1 MEIDFS
7 TYPVRDAYALLTS
20 SIMPRPV
27 AWVSTVSQ
35 EGATNLAPFSF
46 FQGVTASPPTLLIV
60 PVNHRDGRK
69 KDTVR
74 NIEETGEFVVNVV
87 PFALAE
93 QMNATAALLENGES
107 EFEKFGI
114 AQAPSTRV
122 RPPRVAA
129 SPIAFEC
136 TVHQIVAVGE
146 GSLAAH
152 VVLGRIRHAHVA
164 DGVLGQDG
172 LPDPGKLDLVGR
184 LGGELYARTTER
196 FAIKR
201 PDR

>member
-1 MEIDFS
+1 MQIDFS
-7 TYPVRDAYALLTS
+7 TLPVRDAYALMTT

-27 AWVSTVSQ
+27 AWVSTISAD
-35 EGATNLAPFSF
+35 ERTNLAPFSF
-46 FQGVTASPPTLLIV
+46 FQGVTANPPTLLFV

-69 KDTVR
+69 KDTIR
-74 NIEETGEFVVNVV
+74 NIEETREFVVNVV
-87 PFALAE
+87 PFSLAE
-93 QMNATAALLENGES
+93 QMNDTAALLPSGES

-114 AQAPSTRV
+114 VQAPSTRV

-129 SPIAFEC
+129 SPISFEC
-136 TVHQIVAVGE
+136 ALHQVVPVGE

-152 VVLGRIRHAHVA
+152 IVLGRILHAHVS
-164 DGVLGQDG
+164 DEVLGPDG
-172 LPDPGKLDLVGR
+172 TPDPAKLDLVGR

>member
-1 MEIDFS
+1 MQIDF
-7 TYPVRDAYALLTS
+7 TTLPVRDAYALMTA

-27 AWVSTVSQ
+27 AWVSTISP
-35 EGATNLAPFSF
+35 EGRTNLAPFSF
-46 FQGVTASPPTLLIV
+46 FQGVTANPPTLLIV
-60 PVNHRDGRK
+60 PVNNRDGTR
-69 KDTVR
+69 KDTAR
-74 NIEETGEFVVNVV
+74 NIERTGEFVVNVV

-93 QMNATAALLENGES
+93 QMNATAALLPSEES

-129 SPIAFEC
+129 TPIAFEC
-136 TVHQIVAVGE
+136 TLHLVVPVGE
-146 GSLAAH
+146 GPLAAS
-152 VVLGRIRHAHVA
+152 VIFGRIQFAHVA
-164 DGVLGQDG
+164 DSVLGPDG
-172 LPDPGKLDLVGR
+172 TPDPGKLDLVGR
-184 LGGELYARTTER
+184 LGGELYTRTAER

>member
-1 MEIDFS
+1 MLFDFS
-7 TYPVRDAYALLTS
+7 TLPMREAYALMTS

-27 AWVSTVSQ
+27 AWVSTLSA
-35 EGATNLAPFSF
+35 GGLTNLAPFSF
-46 FQGVTASPPTLLIV
+46 FQGVTANPPTLLIV

-87 PFALAE
+87 PYALAE
-93 QMNATAALLENGES
+93 KMNETAALLPSSES
-107 EFEKFGI
+107 EFAAFGI
-114 AQAPSTRV
+114 AAAPSTHV

-129 SPIAFEC
+129 SPVAFEC
-136 TVHQIVAVGE
+136 TLAQIVPVGE
-146 GSLAAH
+146 GPLAAH
-152 VVLGRIRHAHVA
+152 VVFGRIRFAHVDDA
-164 DGVLGQDG
+164 VLGPDG
-172 LPDPGKLDLVGR
+172 MPDPAKLDLVGR

-201 PDR
+201 PER

>member
-1 MEIDFS
+1 MQIDFS
-7 TYPVRDAYALLTS
+7 TLSVRDAYSLMTT

-27 AWVSTVSQ
+27 AWVSTMSA
-35 EGATNLAPFSF
+35 EGRTNLAPFSF
-46 FQGVTASPPTLLIV
+46 FQGVTANPPTLLIV
-60 PVNHRDGRK
+60 PVNNREGRK
-69 KDTVR
+69 KDTAR

-93 QMNATAALLENGES
+93 QMNATAALLPAEES

-129 SPIAFEC
+129 TPIAFEC
-136 TVHQIVAVGE
+136 TLHLIVPVGE
-146 GSLAAH
+146 GPLAAAVIFGRIEYAH
-152 VVLGRIRHAHVA
+152 IADDVLGP
-164 DGVLGQDG
+164 DGT
-172 LPDPGKLDLVGR
+172 PDPGKLDLLGR
-184 LGGELYARTTER
+184 LGGELYTRTTDR

>member
-1 MEIDFS
+1 MQIDF
-7 TYPVRDAYALLTS
+7 TTLPVRDAYALMTT

-27 AWVSTVSQ
+27 AWVSTISP
-35 EGATNLAPFSF
+35 EGRTNLAPFSF
-46 FQGVTASPPTLLIV
+46 FQGVTANPPTLLVV
-60 PVNHRDGRK
+60 PVNHRDGRR
-69 KDTVR
+69 KDTAR

-93 QMNATAALLENGES
+93 QMNATAALIASGES
-107 EFEKFGI
+107 EFETFGI

-129 SPIAFEC
+129 TPIAFEC
-136 TVHQIVAVGE
+136 TLHLVVPVGE
-146 GSLAAH
+146 GPLAAS
-152 VVLGRIRHAHVA
+152 VIFGRIQYAHIA
-164 DGVLGQDG
+164 DGVLGPDG
-172 LPDPGKLDLVGR
+172 TPDPGKLDLVGR